1 MRKLV
6 YYVAVSLD
14 GYIAGPGGEV
24 DFYPLSDSMAAWINE
39 RYPET
44 VPTHIRPQAGL
55 QDAPNRAFDTIIM
68 GRGTYEPALAVGITS
83 PYAHLRQLVV
93 STTLGTIPD
102 PAVELVS
109 NDPVE
114 AVRKLKAEDGLDIW
128 LAGGGQLA
136 GALLPEIDE
145 LIVKSYPVVGGAGL
159 PAFAGPFRPTA
170 FTRTDLTSFDNGA
183 SVSWFSR
190 TPNTNA

>member
-109 NDPVE
+109 TDPVE

-190 TPNTNA
+190 TPNANA